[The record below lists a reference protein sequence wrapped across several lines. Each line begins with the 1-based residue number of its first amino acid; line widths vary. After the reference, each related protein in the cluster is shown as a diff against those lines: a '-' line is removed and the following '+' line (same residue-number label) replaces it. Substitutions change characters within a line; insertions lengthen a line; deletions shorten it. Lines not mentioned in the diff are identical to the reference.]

1 MLIKDF
7 YNWLKADTPSSVAMK
22 QKWRNDDMVDITVN
36 VNTEKMQKQIKELD
50 LTEIND
56 LETYIRE
63 RIQVQRIEDV
73 LFVSLKEG
81 D

>member
-1 MLIKDF
+1 MTT
-7 YNWLKADTPSSVAMK
+7 LKKERKLEAEIRKLENGGD
-22 QKWRNDDMVDITVN
+22 NMVDITVN

-56 LETYIRE
+56 LKEYLRE
-63 RIQVQRIEDV
+63 RIEVERIGDV
-73 LFVSLKEG
+73 MFVSLKEG

>member
-1 MLIKDF
+1 M
-7 YNWLKADTPSSVAMK
+7 MK
-22 QKWRNDDMVDITVN
+22 MVDITIN
-36 VNTEKMQKQIKELD
+36 VNTEKMQKQLNNLD

-63 RIQVQRIEDV
+63 RIQVQRNGDIM
-73 LFVSLKEG
+73 FVSLKEE